1 MRRVHPTAVVDPAA
15 KLADDVCVGPYS
27 VVGAAGVEL
36 EKGVGIGSQVVLT
49 GSTRVGRRVGD
60 GDFLLHDVHLA
71 HDWRPSSAVQCEL

>member
-15 KLADDVCVGPYS
+15 KLANDVCVGPSS

-36 EKGVGIGSQVVLT
+36 EKGVGIGSHVVLT
-49 GSTRVGRRVGD
+49 GSTRVGTRV